1 MPWKN
6 TVWDGDCQRWVGM
19 GFKVTLNKMWK
30 EVRMQ
35 TERGKFYSVESKFKG
50 RRDPGALAMC
60 CHCRGQGD
68 DFRGHY
74 KNPNGKWRRLGKFF
88 ILFHG
93 CVKSTRTKKRKEQT
107 FCHRTEWSTFLEYFS
122 KQLALMN
129 PLWLPSLV

>member
-1 MPWKN
+1 
-6 TVWDGDCQRWVGM
+6 M

-68 DFRGHY
+68 DFKGQY
-74 KNPNGKWRRLGKFF
+74 KNPNGK
-88 ILFHG
+88 
-93 CVKSTRTKKRKEQT
+93 
-107 FCHRTEWSTFLEYFS
+107 
-122 KQLALMN
+122 
-129 PLWLPSLV
+129 